1 MGLPAR
7 ILLVDDEADIRLTL
21 GSLLQRDG
29 YAISFAESGEAALRL
44 IDQQEFDLLVI
55 DLNMPGIGGMEVVAA
70 ARQYQPDLAII
81 VLTGHSS
88 MDTAIEGLH
97 QGIFDY
103 VLKTSSPEQVQA
115 RVHAALAQQAHDQ
128 RQQLLLDAVG
138 AAVQEL
144 RGDSAPHRLPEPTRG
159 PVARIVRVGELELD
173 TWRQVATLEG
183 RTLVLTPTEFRLL
196 LCMVERAGVVVSF
209 AELVQ
214 CAQGYATNS
223 WEASELVKPHIHHLR
238 HKIEPDPSAPR
249 YILTVRGT
257 GYLLVGNS
265 EGSERSR

>member
-7 ILLVDDEADIRLTL
+7 ILLVDDEANIRLTL
-21 GSLLQRDG
+21 GTLLRRDG
-29 YAISFAESGEAALRL
+29 YAISFAESGEAALQL
-44 IDQQEFDLLVI
+44 IDQQKFDLLVV
-55 DLNMPGIGGMEVVAA
+55 DLNLPGIGGMEVVAA

-88 MDTAIEGLH
+88 VDTAIEGLH

-103 VLKTSSPEQVQA
+103 VLKTSPPEEIPA
-115 RVHAALAQQAHDQ
+115 RVHAALAQRAHDQ

-144 RGDSAPHRLPEPTRG
+144 RGDSAPQRMSEPTRG
-159 PVARIVRVGELELD
+159 PVARMVSVGELALD
-173 TWRQVATLEG
+173 TWRQVATLKG
-183 RTLVLTPTEFRLL
+183 RALALTPTEFRLL
-196 LCMVERAGVVVSF
+196 LCMAERAGAVVSF

-214 CAQGYATNS
+214 CAQGYATDP

-238 HKIEPDPSAPR
+238 HKLEPDPSAPR

-257 GYLLVGNS
+257 GYLLVGNG
-265 EGSERSR
+265 EGSECSG

>member
-7 ILLVDDEADIRLTL
+7 ILLVDDEATIRLTL
-21 GSLLQRDG
+21 GILLKRNG

-44 IDQQEFDLLVI
+44 IDEQEFDLLVV

-70 ARQYQPDLAII
+70 ARMYQPDLAII

-88 MDTAIEGLH
+88 VDTAIEGLH

-103 VLKTSSPEQVQA
+103 VLKTSSPEEVQE
-115 RVHAALAQQAHDQ
+115 RVHAALAQRAHYQ

-144 RGDSAPHRLPEPTRG
+144 RSDSSPHSMPEPTSG
-159 PVARIVRVGELELD
+159 PVARIVRVGELEID
-173 TWRQVATLEG
+173 PWRQLATLEG
-183 RTLVLTPTEFRLL
+183 RVLALTPTEFRLL
-196 LCMVERAGVVVSF
+196 LCMAERVGTVLSF

-214 CAQGYATNS
+214 CAQGYATDP

-249 YILTVRGT
+249 YILTVRGK
-257 GYLLVGNS
+257 GYLLVGNG
-265 EGSERSR
+265 EGSERSG